1 MEVVWWA
8 RTGGGEGAGPPN
20 EREREW
26 GVVEIFDDI
35 LGRGSKLFH

>member
-1 MEVVWWA
+1 MVGQN
-8 RTGGGEGAGPPN
+8 GGGGRGRGLLM
-20 EREREW
+20 RERESG